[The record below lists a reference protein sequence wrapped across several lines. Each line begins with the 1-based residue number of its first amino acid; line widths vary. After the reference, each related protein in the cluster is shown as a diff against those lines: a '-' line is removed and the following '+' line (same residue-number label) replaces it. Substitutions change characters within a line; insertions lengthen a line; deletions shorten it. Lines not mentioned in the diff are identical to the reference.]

1 MLNLPEV
8 REPFHQL
15 CCVVLVELDVRE
27 VHLEH
32 RGAGIAHPEEHQLGL
47 AQVHRC
53 QCRRVQR
60 SQGFAMSGGVTDIG
74 YMNEIC
80 VSDGWSIVFPNFHVR
95 VGQSHRG
102 RERGIDVDIRLD
114 WQCLTWLHFR
124 VPIMNV

>member
-60 SQGFAMSGGVTDIG
+60 SQGFAMSGGVIDIG
-74 YMNEIC
+74 YMNEI
-80 VSDGWSIVFPNFHVR
+80 
-95 VGQSHRG
+95 
-102 RERGIDVDIRLD
+102 
-114 WQCLTWLHFR
+114 
-124 VPIMNV
+124 